1 MELPILECA
10 ICGQGVHKP
19 CWLNLATIPTNNT
32 DIDENT
38 DAELFRSLYNP
49 LNLPGMFYICHA
61 CQPNT
66 IPTDSDGDNK
76 RKKKKVSK
84 DAAPST
90 SSQNRPEES
99 PETET
104 EDIVFLSTQDANNEE
119 VNTRE
124 TKYQNQNQNQP
135 NDTTSRTRICRFY
148 KNGDC
153 KFGLKGKECK
163 FTHPKM

>member
-1 MELPILECA
+1 
-10 ICGQGVHKP
+10 
-19 CWLNLATIPTNNT
+19 
-32 DIDENT
+32 
-38 DAELFRSLYNP
+38 
-49 LNLPGMFYICHA
+49 MFYICHA

-124 TKYQNQNQNQP
+124 TKYQNQNQP
-135 NDTTSRTRICRFY
+135 NDATSKTKICRFY
-148 KNGDC
+148 KNGNC

-163 FTHPKM
+163 FTHPKMCRKYTQHGTNKQRGCNLGRKCKDFHPKMCFGSIRKGEVLLHPAVSLM